1 MAEALSQSQI
11 DELLKKMRSGGMEE
25 IEEEEEQ
32 KHKHKHKEKE
42 YDFASPK
49 KFTKDQLKSLNSLY
63 ENFARVASSYIT
75 SIVRDVCDVTVVQI
89 EEQRYY
95 EYNNALPDNAL
106 VAMISFQPE
115 QPQYDETILMMDLS
129 TTFGYVLI
137 DRMLGGSKTPEQPN
151 RDYTEIELSLLDY
164 AINHL
169 TRYLQ
174 EAWRNNFAVNLK
186 MQSIETNGRLLQAF
200 APQETVVIVTFEIK
214 SSSIDATANICMPAE
229 NLEKIINSF
238 SVKYSR
244 VSKQHD
250 KAEEEQKR
258 AAVLEYLKDSDVT
271 MEAVLDNCQM
281 DLGSIMN
288 LKENDVITLN
298 SRISDNIT
306 LLVEGSPWFEAKF
319 GKMGSR
325 TAVKVINTIEK

>member
-11 DELLKKMRSGGMEE
+11 DALLNKMRTGGVDEVEQEE
-25 IEEEEEQ
+25 VEQ
-32 KHKHKHKEKE
+32 KSKEKE

-75 SIVRDVCDVTVVQI
+75 SVIRDVCEVDVVQI

-95 EYNNALPDNAL
+95 EYSNALPDNAL
-106 VAMISFQPE
+106 VAMIGFKPQS
-115 QPQYDETILMMDLS
+115 PQYDETMLMFDMATS
-129 TTFGYVLI
+129 FGYCLV
-137 DRMLGGSKTPEQPN
+137 DRMLGGTKKVEAPS
-151 RDYTEIELSLLDY
+151 RDYTEIELSVL
-164 AINHL
+164 NHCMQQI
-169 TRYLQ
+169 TKYLQ
-174 EAWRNNFAVNLK
+174 ESWCNNFAVDMN

-214 SSSIDATANICMPAE
+214 SETIDATANICMPAE

-238 SVKYSR
+238 SIRYSKTVR
-244 VSKQHD
+244 QQNKD
-250 KAEEEQKR
+250 EEQQKR
-258 AAVLEYLKDSDVT
+258 TAVLEYLKDSNVT
-271 MEAVLDNCQM
+271 VEAILDSCYM

-288 LKENDVITLN
+288 LKPNDIIGLNRKIT
-298 SRISDNIT
+298 DNIT
-306 LLVEGSPWFEAKF
+306 LMVEGSPWFEAKF
-319 GKMGSR
+319 GKMGTR

>member
-1 MAEALSQSQI
+1 MAEALSQNQI
-11 DELLKKMRSGGMEE
+11 DELLKKMRSGGIDET
-25 IEEEEEQ
+25 EEEEQ
-32 KHKHKHKEKE
+32 EQKQKEKE

-75 SIVRDVCDVTVVQI
+75 SVVRDVCDVTVVQI

-106 VAMISFQPE
+106 VAMINFQPE

-137 DRMLGGSKTPEQPN
+137 DRMLGGSRVAEQPN

-164 AINHL
+164 AIKHL

-174 EAWRNNFAVNLK
+174 EAWRNNFAVNLH

-200 APQETVVIVTFEIK
+200 APQDTVVIVTFEIK
-214 SSSIDATANICMPAE
+214 TSSMDATANICMPAE

-258 AAVLEYLKDSDVT
+258 AAMLEYLKDSDVT

-319 GKMGSR
+319 GKIGSR